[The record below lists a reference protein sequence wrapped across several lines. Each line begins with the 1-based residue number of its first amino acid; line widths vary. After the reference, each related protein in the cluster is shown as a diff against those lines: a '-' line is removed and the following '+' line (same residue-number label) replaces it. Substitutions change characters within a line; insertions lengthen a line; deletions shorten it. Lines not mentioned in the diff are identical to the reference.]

1 MSTVER
7 FILWFIIGF
16 LVTFTIGT
24 RLAHGANLP
33 GRDMSQRLDGEYIPP
48 AAYSNPHQ
56 YIYGNVSD
64 AFLIKTPKNAVWT
77 VVEFK
82 PFGTPLLYHET
93 IVLCGDKLADIAGTE
108 ATSSSMLLM
117 FSRSVREVEFIK
129 RPTEV
134 VACHS
139 LDGVKGF
146 KDSK

>member
-1 MSTVER
+1 MIH
-7 FILWFIIGF
+7 FLKGLIIG
-16 LVTFTIGT
+16 LVLSLLVIMLTKQP
-24 RLAHGANLP
+24 AHGANLP

-56 YIYGNVSD
+56 YIYGSVSD
-64 AFLIKTPKNAVWT
+64 AFLIKTPTNAVWT
-77 VVEFK
+77 VVEFR

-93 IVLCGDKLADIAGTE
+93 LVLCGDKLTDIVGTQ
-108 ATSSSMLLM
+108 ATSDSMLLM
-117 FSRSVREVEFIK
+117 FSRSVHEVEFIK

-134 VACHS
+134 IACHS